1 MGLGNATEG
10 VSATRT
16 GNPMKSATPA
26 MVALDDARV
35 PYVVHVFDHDAAA
48 STDVG
53 YGKAAAAAL
62 GVDEARVFKTLLARC
77 EREFVVAIVPVTTTV
92 SLKALAGA
100 LGVKRCEMAEPAD
113 AQRVTGY
120 VVGGI
125 SPFGQKK
132 LLATVIDESSE
143 LFDTIFVSGG
153 RRGLDLEIA
162 PADLVAALGARSAP
176 IAQGRER

>member
-1 MGLGNATEG
+1 
-10 VSATRT
+10 
-16 GNPMKSATPA
+16 
-26 MVALDDARV
+26 MVALDAISVR
-35 PYVVHVFDHDAAA
+35 YVAHSFDHDAAT
-48 STDVG
+48 SSDVG

-62 GVDEARVFKTLLARC
+62 GVEEERVFKTLLARTD
-77 EREFVVAIVPVTTTV
+77 REFVVAIVPVDTTV
-92 SLKALAGA
+92 SLKALATA
-100 LGVKRCEMAEPAD
+100 LGVKRCEMARPED

-162 PADLVAALGARSAP
+162 PADLIAALGARSAP

>member
-1 MGLGNATEG
+1 
-10 VSATRT
+10 
-16 GNPMKSATPA
+16 
-26 MVALDDARV
+26 MVALDVISVR
-35 PYVVHVFDHDAAA
+35 YVAHAFDHDAAT
-48 STDVG
+48 SSDVG

-62 GVDEARVFKTLLARC
+62 GVEEERVFKTLLARTD
-77 EREFVVAIVPVTTTV
+77 RDFVVAIVPVDSTV
-92 SLKALAGA
+92 SLKALATA
-100 LGVKRCEMAEPAD
+100 LGVKRCEMARPED

>member
-1 MGLGNATEG
+1 
-10 VSATRT
+10 
-16 GNPMKSATPA
+16 
-26 MVALDDARV
+26 MVALDVISVR
-35 PYVVHVFDHDAAA
+35 YVAHAFDHDAAT
-48 STDVG
+48 SSDVG

-62 GVDEARVFKTLLARC
+62 GVEEERVFKTLLARTD
-77 EREFVVAIVPVTTTV
+77 RDFVVAIVPVDSTV
-92 SLKALAGA
+92 SLKALATA
-100 LGVKRCEMAEPAD
+100 LGVKRCEMARPED

-162 PADLVAALGARSAP
+162 PADLIAALGARSAP

>member
-1 MGLGNATEG
+1 
-10 VSATRT
+10 
-16 GNPMKSATPA
+16 
-26 MVALDDARV
+26 MVALDAISVR
-35 PYVVHVFDHDAAA
+35 YVAHAFDHDVVT
-48 STDVG
+48 SSDVG

-62 GVDEARVFKTLLARC
+62 GVEEERVFKTLLARTD
-77 EREFVVAIVPVTTTV
+77 RDFVVAIVPVDTTV
-92 SLKALAGA
+92 SLKALATA
-100 LGVKRCEMAEPAD
+100 LGVKRCEMARPED